1 MGCKKAGYV
10 GNATCLWASLNQDG
24 GEDIALEELARDY
37 LAPQV
42 EPVESEVTR
51 RPSLAAMLS
60 GLEA

>member
-10 GNATCLWASLNQDG
+10 GNATRLWASLNQDG

-37 LAPQV
+37 LAPV
-42 EPVESEVTR
+42 EPIESEVTR